1 MVSAFLKSELCNL
14 DHTSYGEQL
23 EKEGKFLKMLK
34 GIKELTKQ

>member
-23 EKEGKFLKMLK
+23 EKEGKFLKMCLK
-34 GIKELTKQ
+34 VLEN